1 MQASRLHSF
10 LQGIRVVDLSRYLPG
25 PLASLM
31 LSDLGAAVI
40 KVESPQGDGLETL
53 GPLRAD
59 GRSAW
64 HEAINGGKEILRL
77 DLKQA
82 EDKERLWQLLDDVDI
97 VLESFR
103 PGVLAKMGF
112 AVDAMLQRNP
122 RLIVASLSGYGQEG
136 PLSQAAGHDINYLA
150 TAGFLSDVGSDRQTP
165 ALVSP
170 PVADTFGSMFALS
183 SLLAALYAREKTGEG
198 CYIDLALADAVAPIL
213 TLAFS
218 ELAAPTPRAAR
229 AEDFLSG
236 GWACYGIYRSSDGR
250 EVALGAIEPK
260 FWAAFCEAAGRP
272 DWVARQQEPLPQQAL
287 KTEVAA
293 FFGAQPLEEIL
304 LRFAEADC
312 CLSPVLDIASAAQTP
327 HAQARRIVRRTED
340 GLTQALFPVWVDG
353 QPPSARAPFRVRVI
367 PKNSQEG
374 KQQP

>member
-1 MQASRLHSF
+1 LQASRLHSF
-10 LQGIRVVDLSRYLPG
+10 LKGIRVVDLSRYLPG

-31 LSDLGAAVI
+31 LSDLGASVL
-40 KVESPQGDGLETL
+40 KVESPQGDGIETL

-77 DLKQA
+77 DLQQA
-82 EDKERLWQLLDDVDI
+82 GDREVLWRLLDDADI

-103 PGVLAKMGF
+103 PGVLAKIGF
-112 AVDAMLQRNP
+112 TTTEMHRRNP
-122 RLIVASLSGYGQEG
+122 RIIIASLSGYGQQG

-150 TAGFLSDVGSDRQTP
+150 TAGFLSDVGADRHTP

-183 SLLAALYAREKTGEG
+183 SILAALYDRERSGEG

-213 TLAFS
+213 TFAFS
-218 ELAAPTPRAAR
+218 EVDGPRARAAR

-236 GWACYGIYRSSDGR
+236 GWACYGVYRCADGQ

-260 FWAAFCEAAGRP
+260 LWAAFCEAAGHP
-272 DWVARQQEPLPQQAL
+272 QWVTRQQEPLPQRAL
-287 KTEVAA
+287 KAEVAA
-293 FFGAQPLEEIL
+293 FFRSQSLGAIL
-304 LRFAEADC
+304 AQFAQVDC
-312 CLSPVLDIASAAQTP
+312 CLSPVLDTASAAATA
-327 HAQARRIVRRTED
+327 HAKARRVVQRGAD
-340 GLTQALFPVWVDG
+340 GSFQAVFPVWVDG
-353 QPPSARAPFRVRVI
+353 LPPSARSRLRHIAQ
-367 PKNSQEG
+367 KAKEDGHAS
-374 KQQP
+374 

>member
-1 MQASRLHSF
+1 MRSRLHQF
-10 LQGIRVVDLSRYLPG
+10 LRGIRVVDLSRYLPG

-53 GPLRAD
+53 GPLRAY

-82 EDKERLWQLLDDVDI
+82 EDKEVLWQLLEDADI

-112 AVDAMLQRNP
+112 SIEQMRERNR
-122 RLIVASLSGYGQEG
+122 RLIVASLSGYGQQG

-150 TAGFLSDVGSDRQTP
+150 TAGFLSDVGADRHTP

-170 PVADTFGSMFALS
+170 PVADTFGSMFALAS
-183 SLLAALYAREKTGEG
+183 ILAALYGREKTGEG

-213 TLAFS
+213 TFAFS
-218 ELAAPTPRAAR
+218 ELGAPQSRAAR

-236 GWACYGIYRSSDGR
+236 GWACYGIYRCADGR

-260 FWAAFCEAAGRP
+260 FWAAFCEAAGHSE
-272 DWVARQQEPLPQQAL
+272 WGARHNEPLPQQAL
-287 KTEVAA
+287 KEEVAA
-293 FFGAQPLEEIL
+293 FFLGQTLEAVL
-304 LRFAEADC
+304 LRFAQVDC

-327 HAQARRIVRRTED
+327 HAKARGIVQRTAE
-340 GLTQALFPVWVDG
+340 GFTQAAFPVWVDG
-353 QPPSARAPFRVRVI
+353 VPPSARGPLRYVSKHSI
-367 PKNSQEG
+367 EG
-374 KQQP
+374 KQKS

>member
-1 MQASRLHSF
+1 
-10 LQGIRVVDLSRYLPG
+10 
-25 PLASLM
+25 M

-82 EDKERLWQLLDDVDI
+82 EDKQILWQLLDHADI

-103 PGVLAKMGF
+103 PGVLAKIGF
-112 AVDAMLQRNP
+112 PVEQMRGRNP
-122 RLIVASLSGYGQEG
+122 RLIVASLSGYGQQG

-150 TAGFLSDVGSDRQTP
+150 TSGFLSDVGSDRHTP

-170 PVADTFGSMFALS
+170 PVADTFGSMFALTS
-183 SLLAALYAREKTGEG
+183 ILAALYSREKTGEG
-198 CYIDLALADAVAPIL
+198 CFVDLALADAVAPIL
-213 TLAFS
+213 TFAFS
-218 ELAAPTPRAAR
+218 ELGAPQPRPAR

-236 GWACYGIYRSSDGR
+236 GWACYGVYLCADSQ

-260 FWAAFCEAAGRP
+260 FWAAFCEAAGHP
-272 DWVARQQEPLPQQAL
+272 EWVARQQEPLPQQAL
-287 KTEVAA
+287 KEEVAA
-293 FFGAQPLEEIL
+293 FFRERPLEAIL
-304 LRFAEADC
+304 LRFAQADC

-327 HAQARRIVRRTED
+327 HAQARQIVRQTED

-353 QPPSARAPFRVRVI
+353 QPPSARAPLRHLT
-367 PKNSQEG
+367 KNS
-374 KQQP
+374 K

>member
-10 LQGIRVVDLSRYLPG
+10 LKGIRVVDLSRYLPG

-31 LSDLGAAVI
+31 LSDLGATVI

-64 HEAINGGKEILRL
+64 HEAINGGKEILPL

-82 EDKERLWQLLDDVDI
+82 EDKEILWRLIEDADI

-103 PGVLAKMGF
+103 PGVMVKMGF
-112 AVDAMLQRNP
+112 SVEQMRRRNP
-122 RLIVASLSGYGQEG
+122 RLIVASLSGYGQQG

-150 TAGFLSDVGSDRQTP
+150 TAGFLSDVGSDRLTP

-183 SLLAALYAREKTGEG
+183 SVLAALYAREKTGEG

-213 TLAFS
+213 TLGFS
-218 ELAAPTPRAAR
+218 EIGVPTPRAAR

-236 GWACYGIYRSSDGR
+236 GWACYGIYRCADGR

-260 FWAAFCEAAGRP
+260 FWAAFCAAAGHL
-272 DWVARQQEPLPQQAL
+272 DWVARQQEKLPQQAL
-287 KTEVAA
+287 KKEVAA
-293 FFGAQPLEEIL
+293 FFGAEPRETIL
-304 LRFAEADC
+304 TRFAQADC
-312 CLSPVLDIASAAQTP
+312 CLSPVLDIASAAETP
-327 HAQARRIVRRTED
+327 HAKARGIVQRTAE
-340 GLTQALFPVWVDG
+340 GATQAVFPVWVDG
-353 QPPSARAPFRVRVI
+353 QPPSARGPLRHAQKHSI
-367 PKNSQEG
+367 EG
-374 KQQP
+374 KQKS

>member
-10 LQGIRVVDLSRYLPG
+10 LKGIRVVDLSRYLPG

-82 EDKERLWQLLDDVDI
+82 EDKEILWRLLDDADI

-103 PGVLAKMGF
+103 PGVMAKMGF
-112 AVDAMLQRNP
+112 SVEQMRRRNP
-122 RLIVASLSGYGQEG
+122 RLIVASLSGYGQRG

-150 TAGFLSDVGSDRQTP
+150 TAGFLSDVGSDRLTP

-183 SLLAALYAREKTGEG
+183 SILAALYAREQSGEG

-213 TLAFS
+213 TLALS
-218 ELAAPTPRAAR
+218 EIDVPTPRAAR

-236 GWACYGIYRSSDGR
+236 GWACYGIYRCADGC

-260 FWAAFCEAAGRP
+260 FWAAFCAAADHP
-272 DWVARQQEPLPQQAL
+272 EWVARQQEPLPQQAL
-287 KTEVAA
+287 KEEVEA
-293 FFGAQPLEEIL
+293 FFRVQTLEAVL
-304 LRFAEADC
+304 VRFAQVDC

-327 HAQARRIVRRTED
+327 HAKARGIVRRDEQ
-340 GLTQALFPVWVDG
+340 GSTQAVFPVWVDG
-353 QPPSARAPFRVRVI
+353 EPPSARGPLRHLSKYSMEGN
-367 PKNSQEG
+367 KNS
-374 KQQP
+374 